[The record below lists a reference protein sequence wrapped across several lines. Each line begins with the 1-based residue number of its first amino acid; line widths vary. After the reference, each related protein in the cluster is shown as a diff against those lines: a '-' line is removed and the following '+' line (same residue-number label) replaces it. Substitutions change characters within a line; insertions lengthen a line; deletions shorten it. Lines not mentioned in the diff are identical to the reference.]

1 MCLRALKGRPSA
13 ANSFICCVLY
23 NSFCVCSFSDKVGQ
37 FFLVNA
43 LGACNIAAALYLLY
57 FIEIQK
63 NKLQKLEG
71 LFSLRALTWRLFTI
85 TVAVLSRVT
94 WFNSDFLY
102 QNPYT
107 PFVFLKYQLLNSS
120 ANKSFTIYS
129 GILKAKLLKYRY

>member
-1 MCLRALKGRPSA
+1 MPEGLEKGRPSA

-71 LFSLRALTWRLFTI
+71 IGIIQFTSSYLATLYHHSCSFVSGDLVQLLFSLPKF
-85 TVAVLSRVT
+85 
-94 WFNSDFLY
+94 
-102 QNPYT
+102 QH
-107 PFVFLKYQLLNSS
+107 QH
-120 ANKSFTIYS
+120 SFS
-129 GILKAKLLKYRY
+129 VP